1 MAASRAAGGRRQQV
15 LTFRVGAALL
25 AASAADV
32 IEVLRPVRITRVPH
46 APAGLAGVASVRGAV
61 VPVLSLARLLGGE
74 EAASGAASRLLLL
87 QAEEPVALTVDEV
100 GALAQ
105 LDAGRDQL
113 AGGLYA
119 HEDGAPRLID
129 LAGLLR
135 REFAGLVR
143 RGAGPGR
150 AEPAAPRRQAAKDE
164 RAFLAFSLADQAYA
178 LPLAE
183 VGEVIT
189 LPDHLAKLPRTDAAM
204 VGAASVRGA
213 LLPIVSLRALLGLGI
228 AAGDQRGMRVVVAHV
243 GGSRIGLLVDR
254 LNSIL
259 RVPADSVGAVPAVLN
274 RGRGEA
280 QIQSICRLPDG
291 RGLVSIL
298 SGARLFRDDTVAH
311 LLTDG
316 GSDPREA
323 PDMNPDGRAKMGDRV
338 VVFQLGDE
346 EYGLPVD
353 AVEEVVRLPDT
364 LTRVPKAPGFIEGV
378 MNLRGQVL
386 PVIDQRRRFGVAGSG
401 PGSGP
406 GFGRGR
412 RRVIVTRVNGKLAGF
427 AVDGVSEILALP
439 PDRVSET
446 PDFTHPGDTEG
457 ASVFSRIANLE
468 TADGAG
474 RMILLIEPQALLD
487 RAERDLLA
495 ALDAALK
502 GDDAVAG
509 SDAVTGSAA
518 P

>member
-1 MAASRAAGGRRQQV
+1 MAASKAARGRRQQV
-15 LTFRVGAALL
+15 LTFRVGANRL

-32 IEVLRPVRITRVPH
+32 TEVLRQVRVTRVPH

-74 EAASGAASRLLLL
+74 EAAPSAASRLLLL

-100 GALAQ
+100 GTLAQ
-105 LDAGRDQL
+105 LDAGADQA

-119 HEDGAPRLID
+119 HKDGALRLID
-129 LAGLLR
+129 LAELLR

-143 RGAGPGR
+143 RGAGAGP

-164 RAFLAFSLADQAYA
+164 SAFLAFTLADQAYA
-178 LPLAE
+178 LPLVD
-183 VGEVIT
+183 VGEVMT
-189 LPDHLAKLPRTDAAM
+189 LPGHLATLPRTDAAM
-204 VGAASVRGA
+204 VGAVSLRGA

-228 AAGDQRGMRVVVAHV
+228 APGDQRGTRVVVAHV
-243 GGSRIGLLVDR
+243 GGSRVGLLVDR

-311 LLTDG
+311 ILAEG
-316 GSDPREA
+316 GPDAQEA
-323 PDMNPDGRAKMGDRV
+323 ADMNVPDANTDGRATAGDRV

-386 PVIDQRRRFGVAGSG
+386 PVIDQRRRFGVAG
-401 PGSGP
+401 PGT
-406 GFGRGR
+406 GR
-412 RRVIVTRVNGKLAGF
+412 RRVIVTRINGKLAGF

-439 PDRVSET
+439 AGRVSEA
-446 PDFTHPGDTEG
+446 PDFTRPGDAEG
-457 ASVFSRIANLE
+457 APMFSRVANLE
-468 TADGAG
+468 TVDGAG

-502 GDDAVAG
+502 GDGAPAGGDAM
-509 SDAVTGSAA
+509 TGSAA

>member
-1 MAASRAAGGRRQQV
+1 MAASKAALGRQHV
-15 LTFRVGAALL
+15 LTFRVGATRL
-25 AASAADV
+25 AAPAADV
-32 IEVLRPVRITRVPH
+32 TEVLRQVRVTRVPH

-74 EAASGAASRLLLL
+74 EAAPGAASRVLLMR
-87 QAEEPVALTVDEV
+87 AGEPVALTVDEV

-105 LDAGRDQL
+105 LDTGADQV

-119 HEDGAPRLID
+119 HENGALRLID

-143 RGAGPGR
+143 RGAAGR
-150 AEPAAPRRQAAKDE
+150 AEPAQAPRQAARDE
-164 RAFLAFSLADQAYA
+164 RAFLAFTLADQAYA
-178 LPLAE
+178 LPLTE

-204 VGAASVRGA
+204 VGAASVRGT
-213 LLPIVSLRALLGLGI
+213 LLPIVSLRALLGLGV
-228 AAGDQRGMRVVVAHV
+228 AAGDQHGMRVVVAHV
-243 GGSRIGLLVDR
+243 GGSRIGLLVDG

-298 SGARLFRDDTVAH
+298 SSARLFRDDTVAH
-311 LLTDG
+311 LLADG

-323 PDMNPDGRAKMGDRV
+323 PDMNPEGRATMGDRV

-386 PVIDQRRRFGVAGSG
+386 PVIDQRRRFGVAGAG
-401 PGSGP
+401 T
-406 GFGRGR
+406 GR

-427 AVDGVSEILALP
+427 AVDGVSEILALSP
-439 PDRVSET
+439 HQVSET
-446 PDFTHPGDTEG
+446 PDFTQPGDAGG
-457 ASVFSRIANLE
+457 ALVFSRIANLE

-502 GDDAVAG
+502 GDDAPAG
-509 SDAVTGSAA
+509 SDAMTGSAA

>member
-1 MAASRAAGGRRQQV
+1 MAASKAAGGRRQHV
-15 LTFRVGAALL
+15 LTFRVGAARL

-32 IEVLRPVRITRVPH
+32 IEVLRPVRVTRVPH
-46 APAGLAGVASVRGAV
+46 APAGLTGVASVRGTV

-105 LDAGRDQL
+105 LDAGADQA
-113 AGGLYA
+113 AGGLYV
-119 HEDGAPRLID
+119 HEDGALRLID
-129 LAGLLR
+129 LAELLR

-143 RGAGPGR
+143 RGDGPGR
-150 AEPAAPRRQAAKDE
+150 AEPAEPRRQAAKDE
-164 RAFLAFSLADQAYA
+164 SAFLAFTLADQAYA

-189 LPDHLAKLPRTDAAM
+189 LPDHLMKLPRTDAAM
-204 VGAASVRGA
+204 VGAASLRGA

-228 AAGDQRGMRVVVAHV
+228 AAGDQRGARVVVAHV
-243 GGSRIGLLVDR
+243 GGSRVGLLVDR

-311 LLTDG
+311 ILADG
-316 GSDPREA
+316 GPSPQEA
-323 PDMNPDGRAKMGDRV
+323 RDMNPERHATTGDRV

-401 PGSGP
+401 T
-406 GFGRGR
+406 GR
-412 RRVIVTRVNGKLAGF
+412 RRVIVTRINGKLAGF

-439 PDRVSET
+439 AGRVSDA
-446 PDFTHPGDTEG
+446 PDFSQAGDAEG
-457 ASVFSRIANLE
+457 APVFSRIANLE
-468 TADGAG
+468 TVDGAG

-502 GDDAVAG
+502 GDGAQAGNDAM
-509 SDAVTGSAA
+509 TGSSA